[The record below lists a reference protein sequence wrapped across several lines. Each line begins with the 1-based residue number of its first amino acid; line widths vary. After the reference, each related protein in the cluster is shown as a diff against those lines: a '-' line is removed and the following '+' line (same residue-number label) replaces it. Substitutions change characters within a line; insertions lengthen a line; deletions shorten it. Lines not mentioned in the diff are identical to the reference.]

1 MKRRQFLARSS
12 TTLAAAHLVS
22 TSTRTNGAASRE
34 PQRIVIGL
42 MGLNR
47 GKDLAANLLKIPGVE
62 IKYACDADS
71 KRAAS
76 GAKFIADLGG
86 KPEAIQDFRRILD
99 DKEVDALI
107 CAAPNHWHGPATIL
121 GCKAGK
127 HVYVE
132 KPACHNPQEGEW
144 MVRAAQQNNRCVQ
157 VGNQRRSS
165 PGYQSAIAKL
175 HGGVI
180 GKVVLARAFF
190 NRLRGSIGVKTD
202 APPPE
207 SLDYDLWQGPAP
219 HRPYRENVL
228 HYNWHWFWHWGNG
241 ELGNNGVHG
250 LDLCRWG
257 LQAGFPIRTVSN
269 GGRYFFQDD
278 QETPDTHDVSWQ
290 FEGGKQISYQGV
302 SCSQHAPGPFV
313 SFYGTDGYMEM
324 EADGAYKIFN
334 SANKMTDSGEKTS
347 DGQPEHMQNFI
358 DCVRAN
364 DPSKLNQPILSGHQ
378 STLLCHLGNTAHRT
392 DRVVHSA
399 STDGRWIDDAIPKNL
414 WRREYDPKW
423 EMQIST

>member
-1 MKRRQFLARSS
+1 
-12 TTLAAAHLVS
+12 
-22 TSTRTNGAASRE
+22 
-34 PQRIVIGL
+34 
-42 MGLNR
+42 MGHNR

-76 GAKFIADLGG
+76 GAKFISDLGG

-165 PGYQSAIAKL
+165 PGYQTAIAKL
-175 HGGVI
+175 HDGVI

-202 APPPE
+202 AAPPNHLTMT
-207 SLDYDLWQGPAP
+207 SGKGQ
-219 HRPYRENVL
+219 H
-228 HYNWHWFWHWGNG
+228 
-241 ELGNNGVHG
+241 
-250 LDLCRWG
+250 
-257 LQAGFPIRTVSN
+257 
-269 GGRYFFQDD
+269 
-278 QETPDTHDVSWQ
+278 HDVP
-290 FEGGKQISYQGV
+290 IV
-302 SCSQHAPGPFV
+302 
-313 SFYGTDGYMEM
+313 
-324 EADGAYKIFN
+324 
-334 SANKMTDSGEKTS
+334 KT
-347 DGQPEHMQNFI
+347 
-358 DCVRAN
+358 
-364 DPSKLNQPILSGHQ
+364 
-378 STLLCHLGNTAHRT
+378 
-392 DRVVHSA
+392 
-399 STDGRWIDDAIPKNL
+399 
-414 WRREYDPKW
+414 
-423 EMQIST
+423 